1 MAFNISYNKQLND
14 SQAADLNEIELIPI
28 LDGDNKKSWLT
39 IENKTTLSILSL
51 LINAF
56 LFLVDLLID
65 YFNRYSKDFRIV
77 SHILAKEKLLLKQEY
92 DNWQTP
98 AFMDLITTLKHEELR
113 RPTLYQLLEKEDKGK
128 IITTAL
134 EEIDSEMNSQSRFDK
149 FISST
154 FYFLLSESEIICY
167 FFLILNHLKQA
178 SLLSVPL
185 PISVFL
191 WAMLG
196 VPRPK
201 KSFWI
206 TIITYIE
213 AIVVIKY
220 IFQFKFYSWNQETNN
235 AADQTLLKAIRIFG
249 IDRNPQFAIYD
260 LFALLVI
267 FLHRTVLK
275 VNLI

>member
-92 DNWQTP
+92 GNSQTP
-98 AFMDLITTLKHEELR
+98 ALMDLITTLKHEELK